1 MEGDMSRQTVES
13 FADRRGRNVLLI
25 AIAAIGF
32 TAFAVTRP
40 EANTSPRPFLMM
52 AVFLIA
58 CLVWTF
64 GIPRLLRWTKR
75 ERSMLNDE
83 LVRLNQHR
91 AARAGFSIALIGLGI
106 TALQPPV
113 AGIAAPTIAIIA
125 LATAII
131 GAALTFAGFEYAG
144 K

>member
-1 MEGDMSRQTVES
+1 MSRRTVES

-32 TAFAVTRP
+32 TIFAVTRP
-40 EANTSPRPFLMM
+40 GADPSSRSFFIM
-52 AVFLIA
+52 AVFLVA

-64 GIPRLLRWTKR
+64 GTPRLLRWTKR

-83 LVRLNQHR
+83 LVQLNQHR
-91 AARAGFSIALIGLGI
+91 AARAGFAIALFGLGV
-106 TALQPPV
+106 TALEPSM
-113 AGIAAPTIAIIA
+113 AGLATPTIAIIA
-125 LATAII
+125 LAAAII